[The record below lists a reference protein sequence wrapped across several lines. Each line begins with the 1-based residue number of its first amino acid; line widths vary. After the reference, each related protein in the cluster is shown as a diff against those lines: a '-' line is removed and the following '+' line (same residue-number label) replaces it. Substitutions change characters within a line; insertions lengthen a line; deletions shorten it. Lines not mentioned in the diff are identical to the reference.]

1 MTTITIETT
10 NTNLSFL
17 VSKNPQTQI
26 DQGSPFTKHTNN
38 LKTYCWFAN
47 SEGTKLVV
55 HSKKVPNKRSDDFE
69 YLDYS
74 GYANPDNCLILLDNF
89 LRKPLREKQELDVLP
104 VTVKFKVFANED
116 LNILGLSQ
124 VYLNKN
130 TKYCEVT
137 ITENSLHEAL
147 LKTQVFCYVQY
158 TFSPDFYFIDDQYK
172 KVIQLL
178 VSMKPS
184 YKVLNG
190 VFGRINSKEKFN
202 TIVGSFADSLDFTF
216 NYGNNGQQRYNA
228 IEKVLNSLLL
238 SESVGFDLGAGEG
251 AYSKLLAGKLSE
263 VISIEKD
270 EASFEN
276 LTHTIRKKELVNVKP
291 HNIDIFETFNNP
303 NFDYKDQ
310 IVLCTEVLEHMPYDD
325 SVCLVKSLLS
335 SGVSTAILTLPNKE
349 FNKYYNLADDVLRL
363 DDHDWEPTRE
373 VLQQFLDDCQI
384 TASGYKYTLTYIGNS
399 VKVDPN
405 LSSTFLITVYK

>member
-251 AYSKLLAGKLSE
+251 AYSKLLAGKLLE

-335 SGVSTAILTLPNKE
+335 SGVSAAILTLPNKE

>member
-251 AYSKLLAGKLSE
+251 AYSKLLAGKLLE

-291 HNIDIFETFNNP
+291 HNIDIFKTFNNP